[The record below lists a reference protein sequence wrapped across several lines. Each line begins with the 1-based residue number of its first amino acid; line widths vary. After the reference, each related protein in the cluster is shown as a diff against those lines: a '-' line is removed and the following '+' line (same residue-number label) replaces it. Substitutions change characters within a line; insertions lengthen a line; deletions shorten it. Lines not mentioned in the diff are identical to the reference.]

1 MHGSRLTRDSN
12 DDGEVADDGVDGQRR
27 RRRAA
32 ARCGTRRYSCDDG
45 RWLRGGS
52 FSLRPKIF
60 GGARATT
67 SDFLNARGLNLWE
80 NRWFILRYEGRY
92 CIDNLYYNFYLFV
105 VLPMKGKSGT
115 HGGLCN
121 PSYWDGGL

>member
-1 MHGSRLTRDSN
+1 MVLISLVSNAYLLGVGKSTTLKKFVKIKGALLHGSRLTRDSN

-27 RRRAA
+27 RHA
-32 ARCGTRRYSCDDG
+32 ARSGTRRYSCDDG

-80 NRWFILRYEGRY
+80 NRWFILR
-92 CIDNLYYNFYLFV
+92 
-105 VLPMKGKSGT
+105 
-115 HGGLCN
+115 
-121 PSYWDGGL
+121 